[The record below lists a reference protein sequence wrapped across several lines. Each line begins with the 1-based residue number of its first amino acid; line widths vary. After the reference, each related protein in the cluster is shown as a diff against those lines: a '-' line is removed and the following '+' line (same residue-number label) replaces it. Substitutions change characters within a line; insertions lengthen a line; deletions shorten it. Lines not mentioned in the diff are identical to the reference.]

1 MGGFYV
7 ESLAG
12 TGSASGLGRN
22 IAEGLLAS
30 GDRLAAT
37 ARDARRLE
45 GLVEKYGDHVRTAPL
60 DVADEGGLWSSA
72 GGGGRGRAFSMWS

>member
-1 MGGFYV
+1 MSKIWL
-7 ESLAG
+7 ELA
-12 TGSASGLGRN
+12 ASGLGRN

-45 GLVEKYGDHVRTAPL
+45 GLVEKYGDHVRTRR
-60 DVADEGGLWSSA
+60 GG
-72 GGGGRGRAFSMWS
+72 

>member
-1 MGGFYV
+1 MSKIWL
-7 ESLAG
+7 ELA
-12 TGSASGLGRN
+12 ASGLGRN

-45 GLVEKYGDHVRTAPL
+45 GLVLSTQGQIRAPFVL
-60 DVADEGGLWSSA
+60 IFLKTYVLN
-72 GGGGRGRAFSMWS
+72 